1 MGTISGKNGSIVLHD
16 FTVTTTGDESED
28 ELEVTAASIPEDQLQ
43 LLLRTPPGV
52 VYAVDQSG
60 RTIEMMLDMDEE
72 TLIAR
77 EFDVG
82 ELDASVEPDG
92 TPEHMVSPTT
102 LGRW

>member
-1 MGTISGKNGSIVLHD
+1 MATISGTIGSIFLQD
-16 FTVTTTGDESED
+16 FTVTTTGEGDD
-28 ELEVTAASIPEDQLQ
+28 ELEVTGASIPEDQVQ

-52 VYAVDQSG
+52 IYAVDQDG

-82 ELDASVEPDG
+82 ELDASVESDG
-92 TPEHMVSPTT
+92 TPQHMVSPST
-102 LGRW
+102 LSRW